1 MSYDVQLQQEA
12 DDYYR
17 GNTVARICIH
27 CGQETTYGVET
38 EDGKYEHEYYLTCI
52 NVLQSRVKTVE
63 AKLKEA
69 ERLTRLAQED
79 AVKLAQRKAELSDLV
94 AASWGGKYEQEVYD
108 TLHTQ
113 IAALREKV
121 AKLEAQ
127 LAAQWRPVTEPPTDE
142 GEYWGYDEHDRHN
155 SVFITHYTPE
165 HDYEDG
171 WAWSDWEGELIPVS
185 KWLPLTYPPPPT
197 RDESR

>member
-1 MSYDVQLQQEA
+1 MTKIPVDLEWA
-12 DDYYR
+12 DD
-17 GNTVARICIH
+17 
-27 CGQETTYGVET
+27 
-38 EDGKYEHEYYLTCI
+38 
-52 NVLQSRVKTVE
+52 
-63 AKLKEA
+63 
-69 ERLTRLAQED
+69 LAD
-79 AVKLAQRKAELSDLV
+79 MVAQRDEWRTRAEAAEMELESALAIVDLYQEYMFTAEKRVAEL
-94 AASWGGKYEQEVYD
+94 E
-108 TLHTQ
+108 
-113 IAALREKV
+113 
-121 AKLEAQ
+121 
-127 LAAQWRPVTEPPTDE
+127 AAQAAHGWRPVTEPPTDE

>member
-1 MSYDVQLQQEA
+1 MDKLSDWSDDQLWESLPDA
-12 DDYYR
+12 ASAEL
-17 GNTVARICIH
+17 VARLDSRI
-27 CGQETTYGVET
+27 GNL
-38 EDGKYEHEYYLTCI
+38 EDE
-52 NVLQSRVKTVE
+52 
-63 AKLKEA
+63 
-69 ERLTRLAQED
+69 LA
-79 AVKLAQRKAELSDLV
+79 AVWKRAAEL
-94 AASWGGKYEQEVYD
+94 A
-108 TLHTQ
+108 
-113 IAALREKV
+113 
-121 AKLEAQ
+121 
-127 LAAQWRPVTEPPTDE
+127 AAQGWRPVTEPPTDE